1 MRSFIRTI
9 IIWSLSLSLTGLPVA
24 ALSQDIIDLTHV
36 EKDMVMKMSG
46 DSAGNISCHSRTIK
60 AGNKV
65 AQQVQHKIP
74 VQNTV
79 AESSM
84 DGGCCGTDC
93 QCQCDMNCPSVHHS
107 AASAILQPVLFV
119 YSPVNSQRIIESAIA
134 YISCD
139 SDVEIT
145 PPIA

>member
-1 MRSFIRTI
+1 MKSFIRTI
-9 IIWSLSLSLTGLPVA
+9 IIWSLSLSLTGLPVV

-36 EKDMVMKMSG
+36 EKDMIMKVSD
-46 DSAGNISCHSRTIK
+46 DSAGKISCHGSAVRTDQRAVQK
-60 AGNKV
+60 M
-65 AQQVQHKIP
+65 QHKMP
-74 VQNTV
+74 VDNTV
-79 AESSM
+79 ADSSA

-107 AASAILQPVLFV
+107 SVSAILQPVLFV
-119 YSPVNSQRIIESAIA
+119 YSPINSQRIIESAIA

-145 PPIA
+145 PPIV